1 MNPLDALGLTAT
13 QAALATGMM
22 MPQPVVNN
30 GGRYLAALAAVAN
43 GYRAPKR
50 SVRIREDRSI
60 TLYKGLG
67 QPRVSHDSLKER
79 AKFYWNRVKC
89 DPFDAVDVER
99 YNHYND
105 ELQARRAGNP
115 TEGFEV

>member
-1 MNPLDALGLTAT
+1 MNPLDELNPV
-13 QAALATGMM
+13 ALALAHGML
-22 MPQPVVNN
+22 QRRDT
-30 GGRYLAALAAVAN
+30 RYLEAIQRVAS

-67 QPRVSHDSLKER
+67 QERPKHDSLRER
-79 AKFYWNRVKC
+79 ITLLKRAGAQRNADRI
-89 DPFDAVDVER
+89 AVLQT
-99 YNHYND
+99 
-105 ELQARRAGNP
+105 ELDARRAGNP